1 MSMDEHLG
9 ERLSAYVDGALDGEA
24 LAAAEAHL
32 AGCAECRAAA
42 QDLRRVVGLARALD
56 DRPPARDLWPRI
68 AERIAAGRGADVV
81 PLTPRRR
88 FAFSIPQLAAASVAL
103 SLLSAGVAGTA
114 VQFLG
119 RGRGPAPVPLVA
131 GAPAGALPQHVA
143 ATAGPY
149 DAAIVELEGILATR
163 RAELDSSTI
172 RTVEAS
178 LLVIDR
184 AIAQARAALLRDPN
198 NPYLNGH
205 LRSTL
210 DRKLDL
216 LRRAAMLPKVS

>member
-1 MSMDEHLG
+1 MDEHLG

-56 DRPPARDLWPRI
+56 DRPPSRDLWPGI
-68 AERIAAGRGADVV
+68 AERIGAARGAGVV
-81 PLTPRRR
+81 PLAPRRR
-88 FAFSIPQLAAASVAL
+88 LVVSLPQLIAAGVAL
-103 SLLSAGVAGTA
+103 ALFSASLAGTA
-114 VQFLG
+114 VHLLG
-119 RGRGPAPVPLVA
+119 RGT
-131 GAPAGALPQHVA
+131 APAAVAAAPETALPLHVA
-143 ATAGPY
+143 TAASSY
-149 DAAIVELEGILATR
+149 DAAIDELEGILAAR
-163 RAELDSSTI
+163 HSELDSTTI

-178 LLVIDR
+178 LRVIDQ

-216 LRRAAMLPKVS
+216 LRRAALLPRVS

>member
-1 MSMDEHLG
+1 MDEHLG

-32 AGCAECRAAA
+32 ADCAECRAAA

-56 DRPPARDLWPRI
+56 DRPPARDLWAGI
-68 AERIAAGRGADVV
+68 AERIGAAGV
-81 PLTPRRR
+81 PEVLPLRPRRR
-88 FAFSIPQLAAASVAL
+88 FVVSIPQLAAAGLAL
-103 SLLSAGVAGTA
+103 SILSAGVAGTA
-114 VQFLG
+114 VHFLG
-119 RGRGPAPVPLVA
+119 RDSGAPVPVA
-131 GAPAGALPQHVA
+131 LAPAGGAAQHVV
-143 ATAGPY
+143 ATAAPY
-149 DAAIVELEGILATR
+149 DAAIDELEGILAAR
-163 RAELDSSTI
+163 RTELDSTTV

-178 LLVIDR
+178 LRVIDK
-184 AIAQARAALLRDPN
+184 AIAQARAALERDPN

-216 LRRAAMLPKVS
+216 LRRAALLPRVS